1 MNVFNNLVRIILE
14 NSYKSDNYCPAMR
27 VVPAE
32 INEPQ
37 SISEF
42 HSLQQIR
49 IRSDI
54 EIQDL

>member
-14 NSYKSDNYCPAMR
+14 NSYKSDNLYPAMR
-27 VVPAE
+27 VVSAE

>member
-14 NSYKSDNYCPAMR
+14 NSYKSDNLYPAMR
-27 VVPAE
+27 VVSAE

-42 HSLQQIR
+42 NSLQQIR
-49 IRSDI
+49 IRSNI